1 MEQRSV
7 IGESALAKDP
17 SGVRPTPPR
26 ETVVRRFFGTSRVSF
41 GFAWRSLFA
50 AGVLIVVDWLAV
62 LTCLAVVWSLRRW
75 LVSDVFPNL
84 DPITPFSVF
93 LADLYFLLPWTFAF
107 AESRLYTRR
116 ALFWDETKDA
126 LRACTLAALFA
137 VFLSFVV
144 RSTGGLSRLVIAGV
158 WATTLIVVPLL
169 RYNAKRLMVAVGL
182 WGKRVLIVGAGET
195 GVQVC
200 ERVRAHPVL
209 GYEPVAFVDDD
220 PEKIGRVCF
229 GLPVCG
235 PVAQIP
241 EFVRALAVR
250 DIVVAMPRLP
260 REQLLHV
267 IAACEGHV
275 ESIRLVPDMFGLAT
289 VGVETEDLDGMLLLN
304 MRWNLAK
311 PWNIAL
317 KRGFDLAVATLTAL
331 VLSPFL
337 LLAAVAIRIDSPGP
351 ILYRQRRLGR
361 GWGEFRCM
369 KFRTM
374 YRDNEERLRAYL
386 ERNPAAGEEWRRF
399 AKLKSYDP
407 RVTRVGRLL
416 RRFSFDE
423 LPQLINV
430 SRGEMSLVGP
440 RPYLPREAERMG
452 DFAQTILK
460 APPGISGLWQVSG
473 RNELTFDQ
481 RLRLDEYYV
490 RNWSLWLDIIVLI
503 KTVGAVIWR
512 RGAY

>member
-1 MEQRSV
+1 MPADR
-7 IGESALAKDP
+7 GLAAA
-17 SGVRPTPPR
+17 RAARTW
-26 ETVVRRFFGTSRVSF
+26 SF
-41 GFAWRSLFA
+41 MGFAWRPLVA
-50 AGVLIVVDWLAV
+50 ASVLIAVDWLTV
-62 LTCLAVVWSLRRW
+62 LTCLALIWWVRNGPL
-75 LVSDVFPNL
+75 LELFPSL
-84 DPITPFSVF
+84 DPILPFFAF
-93 LADLYFLLPWTFAF
+93 LTSLYFLIPWTLAF
-107 AESRLYTRR
+107 AEARLYTRR
-116 ALFWDETKDA
+116 ALFWSETRQV

-137 VFLSFVV
+137 VFLSFAI
-144 RSTGGLSRLVIAGV
+144 RSAGEMSRLVIFGM
-158 WATTLIVVPLL
+158 WLATLVVVPIV
-169 RYNAKRLMVAVGL
+169 RHNTKRFLIAAGL
-182 WGKRVLIVGAGET
+182 WGKRVLILGAGET
-195 GVQVC
+195 GLQVC
-200 ERVRAHPVL
+200 ERIRAHPVL

-220 PEKIGRVCF
+220 PEKIGQPQSGITVR
-229 GLPVCG
+229 G
-235 PVAQIP
+235 PLTAIP
-241 EFVRALAVR
+241 ELVRELAVK
-250 DIVVAMPRLP
+250 DVVVAMPRLS

-374 YRDNEERLRAYL
+374 YRDNEERLRVYL
-386 ERNPAAGEEWRRF
+386 ERTPAAGEEWRRF

-423 LPQLINV
+423 LPQLLNV
-430 SRGEMSLVGP
+430 WRAEMSLVGP

-490 RNWSLWLDIIVLI
+490 RNWSLWLDIIVLV
-503 KTVGAVIWR
+503 KTIGAVIQR